1 MIYDDLKKNFKKKR
15 ISFIYVL
22 YWLMLVY
29 IIAALIFWFI
39 ALDAQNIQ
47 ITNFKKDRL
56 SQNDPQYNEQL
67 AKIKTEEERKTF
79 QYIGEGL
86 TFFILIVAGAV
97 IVFRMVKKQLKIARQ
112 QKDFMMAVTHELKTP
127 IAVTKLNL
135 ETLQKRQ
142 LDHDK
147 QHRLISATLSETNRL
162 NALCNNMLLL
172 NAMDFEGYQL
182 APEEVVL
189 PELINECLNE
199 YKGRYPQRDL
209 KAEVQKNLS
218 VRADRILLKLAISN
232 LLDNALKYSP
242 KESPVKIEA
251 QEEMG
256 TTRISVI
263 DRGSGI
269 SESEMKKIFDKYFR
283 GAQKQTKGTG
293 LGLYVTRQ
301 IIKQSKGQLSVMSNQ
316 PKGSIFTITFFS

>member
-39 ALDAQNIQ
+39 ALDGQNIQ

-147 QHRLISATLSETNRL
+147 QQRLISATLSETDRL
-162 NALCNNMLLL
+162 NALCNNILLL

-182 APEEVVL
+182 APEEIVL

-251 QEEMG
+251 QAEMG